1 VNRQALI
8 DELHREA
15 KALAV
20 RYYQVT
26 GKPLGITGEMA
37 ELEAAKLLG
46 LELAEARTPYYD
58 ATRSNEEGV
67 QRIQIKGRA
76 VDPANRYRG
85 RVSAI
90 KCNGDFELVVLVL
103 LDRLTFDVIEIWEAS
118 RATVAARL
126 SAPGSLARNERN
138 SLAIAQFKSI
148 ARKVWPV
155 ANFEGDLVRTDYGNS
170 SPQVSSAA
178 IQSKPAKGIGSYIA
192 ELLAHPEF
200 NYEQIAFRVRQ
211 RFPGAQTSVKSVA
224 STARDLRRRGVA
236 VPTRL
241 R

>member
-67 QRIQIKGRA
+67 QR
-76 VDPANRYRG
+76 
-85 RVSAI
+85 
-90 KCNGDFELVVLVL
+90 
-103 LDRLTFDVIEIWEAS
+103 S
-118 RATVAARL
+118 R
-126 SAPGSLARNERN
+126 
-138 SLAIAQFKSI
+138 
-148 ARKVWPV
+148 
-155 ANFEGDLVRTDYGNS
+155 
-170 SPQVSSAA
+170 
-178 IQSKPAKGIGSYIA
+178 
-192 ELLAHPEF
+192 
-200 NYEQIAFRVRQ
+200 
-211 RFPGAQTSVKSVA
+211 
-224 STARDLRRRGVA
+224 
-236 VPTRL
+236 
-241 R
+241 